1 MIHLSIPSLPPSVND
16 VYMTI
21 SKMKGG
27 RRITLRPLTAEG
39 RKYKK
44 ETLAHLVKKH
54 QPQLLQMKPDTPY
67 VLFVRLTM
75 PVLVNKGWA
84 KRTSARYKRYD
95 VSNHIKTL
103 EDCLVDASGVDDT
116 NFLIVAGEKVQG
128 DVERSDV
135 YIWNLDAEESPF
147 YETTIRI

>member
-21 SKMKGG
+21 TARKGG
-27 RRITLRPLTAEG
+27 QRITLRPLTPAG

-67 VLFVRLTM
+67 VLFIRLT
-75 PVLVNKGWA
+75 VANLTNKGWA
-84 KRTSARYKRYD
+84 KRTASRYKRYD
-95 VSNHIKTL
+95 VSNHFKTL

-128 DVERSDV
+128 DVEKSDV
-135 YIWNLDAEESPF
+135 YIWNLENEESPF
-147 YETTIRI
+147 YEAAIGV

>member
-21 SKMKGG
+21 SANKGG
-27 RRITLRPLTAEG
+27 KRITLRPLTAEG

-44 ETLAHLVKKH
+44 ETLAHLVKRH
-54 QPQLLQMKPDTPY
+54 QPQLLQMTPNTPY
-67 VLFVRLTM
+67 VLYVRLT
-75 PVLVNKGWA
+75 VLNLTNKGWSKGTA
-84 KRTSARYKRYD
+84 ARYKRYD

-103 EDCLVDASGVDDT
+103 EDCLVEASGVDDS

-128 DVERSDV
+128 EVEQSDV
-135 YIWNLDAEESPF
+135 YIWNLEKEESPF
-147 YETTIRI
+147 YEAVIRI